1 MIVSSKVDLV
11 CWTGRVGLVC
21 RDCREALTTGDAGGG
36 RRTSNAQRSRGP
48 RDAVPSEIYVNYRG
62 THAGPFND
70 LRQRHIFGPPRL
82 PLWVKQRSPE
92 VQPGSRLCFQER
104 TSSVWP
110 LRSEKC
116 QYATSPRRA
125 KSNELLHAP
134 IVPLLLVAPNAFDYT
149 PTARTVC
156 RLRHHVDARARRNG
170 EDEGPRLRRQK
181 SSRTIAVDHRVEE

>member
-1 MIVSSKVDLV
+1 MRRVPVKSSTRRWRCLPHRMVQGIVRAVKRQPIAPISDRPASSKTLARSMRLWSPPVV
-11 CWTGRVGLVC
+11 CFAPEAALGGL
-21 RDCREALTTGDAGGG
+21 
-36 RRTSNAQRSRGP
+36 
-48 RDAVPSEIYVNYRG
+48 EI
-62 THAGPFND
+62 
-70 LRQRHIFGPPRL
+70 QL
-82 PLWVKQRSPE
+82 PLYPRKLTQ
-92 VQPGSRLCFQER
+92 
-104 TSSVWP
+104 
-110 LRSEKC
+110 LRNRGMSEMC

>member
-1 MIVSSKVDLV
+1 MSQ
-11 CWTGRVGLVC
+11 T
-21 RDCREALTTGDAGGG
+21 
-36 RRTSNAQRSRGP
+36 
-48 RDAVPSEIYVNYRG
+48 
-62 THAGPFND
+62 
-70 LRQRHIFGPPRL
+70 
-82 PLWVKQRSPE
+82 
-92 VQPGSRLCFQER
+92 
-104 TSSVWP
+104 
-110 LRSEKC
+110 C